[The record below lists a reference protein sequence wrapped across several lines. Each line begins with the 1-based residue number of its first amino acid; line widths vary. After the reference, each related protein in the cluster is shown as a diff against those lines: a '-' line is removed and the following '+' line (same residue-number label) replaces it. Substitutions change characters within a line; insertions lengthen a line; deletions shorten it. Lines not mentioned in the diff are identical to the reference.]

1 MNFITQDI
9 PIRGG
14 LASQIQ
20 QYMSLYA
27 VATETNKEIVFRES
41 LIGKGGGFA
50 FNKILNI
57 PVRLES
63 DSFFEN
69 FTQFE
74 HNHSLI
80 VDKSCFDLNQ
90 ELNYELTGRFDL
102 FHYWY
107 PRYKDYAMNLE
118 WNSLYY
124 EVAKKQKKELSVNGK
139 ELVSIHV
146 RRGDYL
152 LPQHHHFCIL
162 GIDYYTE
169 ALSYFMG
176 DIEKYHFVVFSNDIE
191 WCKENLIEGDM
202 VSYIGSGEG
211 DFGVPPPSD
220 LPPPLSVEPSEKAL
234 SDLIFMSL
242 CEHNIIANS
251 SYSWWAAFK
260 NKNENKKVI
269 CPKNYLKNYSSFNHI
284 NGNYYPPEW
293 IAINNFNG

>member
-80 VDKSCFDLNQ
+80 VDKSCFDLN
-90 ELNYELTGRFDL
+90 L
-102 FHYWY
+102 
-107 PRYKDYAMNLE
+107 
-118 WNSLYY
+118 
-124 EVAKKQKKELSVNGK
+124 
-139 ELVSIHV
+139 
-146 RRGDYL
+146 
-152 LPQHHHFCIL
+152 L
-162 GIDYYTE
+162 GILQGYLNIAE
-169 ALSYFMG
+169 
-176 DIEKYHFVVFSNDIE
+176 
-191 WCKENLIEGDM
+191 
-202 VSYIGSGEG
+202 
-211 DFGVPPPSD
+211 SD
-220 LPPPLSVEPSEKAL
+220 L
-234 SDLIFMSL
+234 
-242 CEHNIIANS
+242 
-251 SYSWWAAFK
+251 
-260 NKNENKKVI
+260 KVI
-269 CPKNYLKNYSSFNHI
+269 SLLDQQDFTLL
-284 NGNYYPPEW
+284 
-293 IAINNFNG
+293 